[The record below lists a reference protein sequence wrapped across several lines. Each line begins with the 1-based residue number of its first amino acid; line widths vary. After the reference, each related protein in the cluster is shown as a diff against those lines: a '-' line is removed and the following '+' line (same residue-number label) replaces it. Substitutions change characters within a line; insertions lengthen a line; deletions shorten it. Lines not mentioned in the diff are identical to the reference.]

1 MEDHIWSICM
11 IVILLIMSAYFS
23 ATETAFT
30 SLNRIK
36 LKNIASDGNNKAKRV
51 LELSENYDKLLTTI
65 LIGNNI
71 VNIMMTAVSTVLFIE
86 LYGQYGASIS
96 TAVITVIVLIFGEI
110 SPKSL
115 AKESPEKFAMLVG
128 RSIKICMVILTPL
141 NYIFAKWK
149 GILAKVFKVGSE
161 NTITE
166 DEIKT
171 IVEEAEVVGGIEA
184 EQSELIQNAIEF
196 NELTAE
202 EAMTPH
208 VDIEAIDITMGE
220 YEVAEI
226 FKKTGYSRL
235 PVYEDDLDKIL
246 GVLNQKDFHNY
257 IIGSNKTISDFVKP
271 VAFVA
276 GTMKIATLLKKL
288 QAMKAHIAIVVNEYG
303 GTEGLVTMEDIIEE
317 LVGDIFDE
325 HDAIMS
331 QEVTLLQNGSYR
343 VMCNANA
350 AKIFDYFG
358 IDQEPE
364 ANTINGWVVLQL
376 DKLPEKGDVFEAQ
389 YGNKHMKV
397 KVTKATARKAIEINL
412 KIVEVEERE
421 EE

>member
-202 EAMTPH
+202 EVMTPH

-303 GTEGLVTMEDIIEE
+303 GTEGLVTMEDM
-317 LVGDIFDE
+317 VGDIFDE

-412 KIVEVEERE
+412 KIAEVEERE